1 MVTYS
6 ARVATAPRSPLADRE
21 ETRSRILDA
30 ARGCFR
36 RRGAQR
42 TTMEDVATASGTS
55 RQNLYRFFSGREE
68 LVEAAIVARIG
79 ELAEVLQRDI
89 DRHRSFADAL
99 VEVSVA
105 TIESARTDEEL
116 HRLFEAAGEIHL
128 HQVLAGP
135 YPPIAQLVL
144 EFWRPWFERARREGE
159 MRTDV
164 SDADVVEWIRGAY
177 LMLILRDDLTPERER
192 QLIRQFLVP
201 AFAPQPAVS
210 PGRTRNPRP
219 KAK

>member
-1 MVTYS
+1 MVIYP
-6 ARVATAPRSPLADRE
+6 ARMARSPLADRE
-21 ETRSRILDA
+21 EARARILEA
-30 ARGCFR
+30 ARDCFR
-36 RRGAQR
+36 SRGAQR
-42 TTMEDVATASGTS
+42 TTMEDVAQASGTS
-55 RQNLYRFFSGREE
+55 RQNLYRFFSGRDE
-68 LVEAAIVARIG
+68 LVEAAIVERIG
-79 ELAEVLQRDI
+79 ELAAVLQPDI
-89 DRHRSFADAL
+89 EKHPSFADAL

-135 YPPIAQLVL
+135 YPPVAQLVL
-144 EFWRPWFERARREGE
+144 EFWRPRFERARREGE

-192 QLIRQFLVP
+192 QLIRQFLLP
-201 AFAPQPAVS
+201 ALAPQAPPAVT
-210 PGRTRNPRP
+210 PGRRRSPRP
-219 KAK
+219 KAR

>member
-1 MVTYS
+1 MVTYP
-6 ARVATAPRSPLADRE
+6 ARVASTSRSPLADRE
-21 ETRSRILDA
+21 EARARILEA

-42 TTMEDVATASGTS
+42 TTMEDVAKASGTA
-55 RQNLYRFFSGREE
+55 RQTLYRFFSGREE
-68 LVEAAIVARIG
+68 LVEAAIVARIA
-79 ELAEVLQRDI
+79 ELAEVLQQDM
-89 DRHRSFADAL
+89 DRHPSFADAL
-99 VEVSVA
+99 VEGSVA
-105 TIESARTDEEL
+105 TIEIARTDEEL

-135 YPPIAQLVL
+135 YAPVAQLVL
-144 EFWRPWFERARREGE
+144 DFWRPWFERARRDGE

-192 QLIRQFLVP
+192 QLIRQFLLP
-201 AFAPQPAVS
+201 ALASQPAVS
-210 PGRTRNPRP
+210 PERTRSSRP
-219 KAK
+219 AGR

>member
-1 MVTYS
+1 MVTYP
-6 ARVATAPRSPLADRE
+6 ARVAPTSRSPLADRE
-21 ETRSRILDA
+21 ETRARILDA

-42 TTMEDVATASGTS
+42 TTMEDVAKASGTS

-68 LVEAAIVARIG
+68 LVEAAIVERIG
-79 ELAEVLQRDI
+79 ELAGVLQQDM
-89 DRHRSFADAL
+89 DQHTSFADAL
-99 VEVSVA
+99 VEMSVA
-105 TIESARTDEEL
+105 TVEIARTDEEL
-116 HRLFEAAGEIHL
+116 HRLFAAAGEIHL

-164 SDADVVEWIRGAY
+164 SDADVIEWIRGTY

-192 QLIRQFLVP
+192 QLIRQFLLP
-201 AFAPQPAVS
+201 ALT
-210 PGRTRNPRP
+210 PGRTRSSRPRGR
-219 KAK
+219 